1 MVFKRLKDSAS
12 DTKATPLNGCWEKLW
27 SEAVNDFRGFMKQ
40 QDRIRNVLVLAHKL
54 PGEVF
59 PDLQEADIPEVL
71 NICADQLTE
80 GDLQNLTALS
90 GMPEKKGSYIVE
102 ERNQPAVSILQ
113 KGLQMTQLIVS
124 LRLSFYR
131 EMPEI

>member
-1 MVFKRLKDSAS
+1 
-12 DTKATPLNGCWEKLW
+12 
-27 SEAVNDFRGFMKQ
+27 MKQ
-40 QDRIRNVLVLAHKL
+40 QDRIRNILVLPHKL